1 MNIALLNTRITFQ
14 EQTASIDAI
23 GNSKNEWRDVFS
35 CYATLAG
42 ESGSEV
48 FVAGGT
54 TEKIDCTFTCRWSS
68 EVAGITSLNNR
79 IVCDGAVFDIQG
91 VDHMSN
97 KHKCVKFKCTRQ
109 ERGGRD

>member
-14 EQTASIDAI
+14 KESETKDAI
-23 GNSKNEWRDVFS
+23 GNSKNVWADVFS

-54 TEKIDCTFTCRWSS
+54 TEKLDCTFTVRWSS
-68 EVAGITSLNNR
+68 EVAHVTPLHYR
-79 IVCDGAVFDIQG
+79 ILCDGYVFDIQG

-97 KHKCVKFKCTRQ
+97 KHKCIKFKCTRR
-109 ERGGRD
+109 ERGER